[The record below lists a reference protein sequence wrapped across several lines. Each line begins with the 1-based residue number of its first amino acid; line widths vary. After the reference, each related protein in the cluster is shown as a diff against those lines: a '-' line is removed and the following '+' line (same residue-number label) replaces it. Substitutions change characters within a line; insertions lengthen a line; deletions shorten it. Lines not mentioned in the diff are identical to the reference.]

1 MHNKI
6 LVVDDDIALT
16 KTLHNILLSASYVP
30 LTARTAEA
38 GLAQIISEEPDLV
51 LLDVMIPTM
60 GGWEACRRM
69 RKLSDLP
76 IIFLTA
82 LDHVDN
88 VVKGLE
94 MGADDYIVKPFEKA
108 ELLARIKAHLRRGSV
123 PGNTAAE
130 LTFAQGAMHINLAA
144 HEVRLHGELV
154 ELTPREFELLVTL
167 ARRAGQVIPTAELV
181 KAAWGMLDPGASDNI
196 KPYIHYL
203 RKKLETDPAAPR
215 WIQTVRGVG
224 YRFNNE

>member
-38 GLAQIISEEPDLV
+38 GLAQIINAEPDLV
-51 LLDVMIPTM
+51 LLDVMIPTI
-60 GGWEACRRM
+60 GGWEACRRI

-123 PGNTAAE
+123 PGSTAAA
-130 LTFAQGAMHINLAA
+130 LTFGQGAMHINLAA
-144 HEVRLHGELV
+144 YEVRLHGELI

-224 YRFNNE
+224 YRFNDE

>member
-6 LVVDDDIALT
+6 LVVDDDISLT
-16 KTLHNILLSASYVP
+16 KTLHNMLLSAGYIP
-30 LTARTAEA
+30 IIARTAEVGVEQVIA
-38 GLAQIISEEPDLV
+38 HKPDLV

-108 ELLARIKAHLRRGSV
+108 ELLARVKAHLRRGIT
-123 PGNTAAE
+123 PGGTATE
-130 LTFAQGAMHINLAA
+130 LTFGQGALHINLAA
-144 HEVRLHGELV
+144 HEVRLRGELV

-167 ARRAGQVIPTAELV
+167 ARHVGQVVPTAELV
-181 KAAWGMLDPGASDNI
+181 KVAWGMLDPGASDNI

-203 RKKLETDPAAPR
+203 RKKLETDPATPR

-224 YRFNNE
+224 YRFNDE

>member
-6 LVVDDDIALT
+6 LVVDDDLSLT
-16 KTLHNILLSASYVP
+16 KTLHNLLLSAGHIPVS
-30 LTARTAEA
+30 ARTAEDGVA
-38 GLAQIISEEPDLV
+38 KLITEQPDLI

-69 RKLSDLP
+69 RDLSDRP

-82 LDHVDN
+82 LDHVDS

-108 ELLARIKAHLRRGSV
+108 ELLARIKAHLRRGTT
-123 PGNTAAE
+123 GNTVVE
-130 LTFAQGAMHINLAA
+130 LSFGQDALQINLAA
-144 HEVRLHGELV
+144 REVRLHGELV
-154 ELTPREFELLVTL
+154 ELTPREYELLVTL
-167 ARRAGQVIPTAELV
+167 ARHAGQVVPTGDLV
-181 KAAWGMLDPGASDNI
+181 KVAWGMLDPGASDNI

-203 RKKLETDPAAPR
+203 RKKLEADPAAPR

-224 YRFNNE
+224 YRFNEE

>member
-6 LVVDDDIALT
+6 LVVDDDIPLT
-16 KTLHNILLSASYVP
+16 KTLHNILVSANYIP
-30 LTARTAEA
+30 LIVHTAEA
-38 GLAQIISEEPDLV
+38 GLTHVITEKPDLV

-60 GGWEACRRM
+60 GGWQACRRM
-69 RKLSDLP
+69 RKLFDRP

-94 MGADDYIVKPFEKA
+94 MGADDYIVKPFEKS
-108 ELLARIKAHLRRGSV
+108 ELLARVKAHLRRV
-123 PGNTAAE
+123 TAPANLATE
-130 LTFAQGAMHINLAA
+130 LTFSQGALRVNLAA
-144 HEVRLHGELV
+144 HEVYLHDQLV
-154 ELTPREFELLVTL
+154 DLTPREFDLLAAL
-167 ARRAGQVIPTAELV
+167 ACHAGQVIPTTELV
-181 KAAWGMLDPGASDNI
+181 KVAWGMLDSGASDNI

-203 RKKLETDPAAPR
+203 RKKLESDPAVPR

-224 YRFNNE
+224 YRFNDE

>member
-6 LVVDDDIALT
+6 LVVDDDISLT
-16 KTLHNILLSASYVP
+16 KTLHNMLLSASYIP
-30 LTARTAEA
+30 LIARTAEA
-38 GLAQIISEEPDLV
+38 GVEQIIAEKPDLV

-94 MGADDYIVKPFEKA
+94 MGADDYIVKPFEKT
-108 ELLARIKAHLRRGSV
+108 ELLARIKAHLRRGSAPSGTV
-123 PGNTAAE
+123 SE
-130 LTFAQGAMHINLAA
+130 LSFSDGRLQINLAA
-144 HEVRLHGELV
+144 HEVRRQGNV
-154 ELTPREFELLVTL
+154 IELTPREFELLVAL
-167 ARRAGQVIPTAELV
+167 ARRSGQVVPTAELV
-181 KAAWGMLDPGASDNI
+181 KVAWGMLDAGAADNI

-203 RKKLETDPAAPR
+203 RKKLEIDPAAPR

-224 YRFNNE
+224 YRFNDE

>member
-6 LVVDDDIALT
+6 LVVDDDISLT
-16 KTLHNILLSASYVP
+16 KTLHNILLSAGYIPFV
-30 LTARTAEA
+30 ARTAEA
-38 GLAQIISEEPDLV
+38 GVTQVVTEKPDLL

-60 GGWEACRRM
+60 GGWEACRRI

-108 ELLARIKAHLRRGSV
+108 ELLARVKAHLRRGAT
-123 PGNTAAE
+123 PGVTATE
-130 LTFAQGAMHINLAA
+130 LTFAQGVLQINPAA
-144 HEVRLHGELV
+144 HEVQLHGESV

-167 ARRAGQVIPTAELV
+167 ARRAGQVVPTTELV
-181 KAAWGMLDPGASDNI
+181 KVAWGMLDPGASDNI

-203 RKKLETDPAAPR
+203 RKKLETDLAAPR

-224 YRFNNE
+224 YRFNDE

>member
-38 GLAQIISEEPDLV
+38 GLVQIISEEPDLV

-123 PGNTAAE
+123 PGSTAAE
-130 LTFAQGAMHINLAA
+130 LTFGQGAMHINLAA
-144 HEVRLHGELV
+144 HELRLHGELV

-224 YRFNNE
+224 YRFNDE